1 VSEKLELED
10 PKDLRARSRKFLDL
24 TNERKNMSTKTNFK
38 RVALV
43 AVAALGLGVLTSVAP
58 ANAAGEVTQTAS
70 GAGSSGIV
78 SALSSNVATMTSAG
92 QISLEVAAGGGSN
105 VMNVQVTG
113 GTFTSITSGGTI
125 NAAQTAVA
133 SAANTAI
140 VGLIAKPTGVGTMVI
155 KSWIGAV
162 DASANETH
170 TITVV
175 ASTSVGT
182 LSTSK
187 SETNWVD
194 NPTTISN
201 DGDGD
206 LTNIDVVNEH
216 IIANGQA
223 GQIAYSL
230 NDGNGVDLPAT
241 GVLSVVSSN
250 PLIAVSFDGSFFN
263 TEIAQATS
271 SNYGSVYVAQAVAN
285 TPATGTITFKY
296 NGTAYATKTAV
307 LQGDI
312 ASIVVSDVLSG
323 KTGVSG
329 TVSGGTAYSADD
341 AVVLANAGSF
351 TFAVKDAAGNIIGGK
366 QVAADTARYNNIVG
380 AVVLDNSGNSIGY
393 SSTALN
399 APGDGETVG
408 TWTCPTT
415 TAGSAKQR
423 LSITNAANVKIYSN
437 EFDAVCA
444 GSLATYTASLDKAV
458 YAPGDIATLTIT
470 AKSSAGTAPYS
481 ATTLGAGMAIL
492 GSQLTAVTAPTTVD
506 TFDAGVAKYKYVVGT
521 TEGSYALVV
530 DLPAYVA
537 TDAAKTISYKV
548 AAAAGAVS
556 NADVLKA
563 IVSLIASINKQ
574 IAALQKALLKR

>member
-1 VSEKLELED
+1 
-10 PKDLRARSRKFLDL
+10 
-24 TNERKNMSTKTNFK
+24 MSTKTNFK

-43 AVAALGLGVLTSVAP
+43 AVASLGLGVLTSVAP

-78 SALSSNVATMTSAG
+78 SALSSNVATMTSGG
-92 QISLEVAAGGGSN
+92 QISLAVASDGSSAAGSLTVSGGI
-105 VMNVQVTG
+105 
-113 GTFTSITSGGTI
+113 FTSITSGGTI
-125 NAAQTAVA
+125 DAAQTKVTGT
-133 SAANTAI
+133 ANTAI
-140 VGLIAKPTGVGTMVI
+140 VGLIAKPNGVGTMVI
-155 KSWIGAV
+155 KSYNTTAP
-162 DASANETH
+162 SAATLHQTH

-175 ASTSVGT
+175 AATSVGT
-182 LSTSK
+182 LSTST
-187 SETNWVD
+187 SETNWV
-194 NPTTISN
+194 NYGSAGETISN
-201 DGDGD
+201 DADGD
-206 LTNIDVVNEH
+206 LTNIDLPGEH
-216 IIANGQA
+216 IIVNGGA

-230 NDGNGVDLPAT
+230 NDANGVDLPAT

-250 PLIAVSFDGSFFN
+250 PLIAVSFNGTFFN

-271 SNYGSVYVAQAVAN
+271 SNYGSVFVAQAVAN

-312 ASIVVSDVLSG
+312 ASIVVDDVYSG

-329 TVSGGTAYSADD
+329 TVSGGTAYSSDD
-341 AVVLANAGSF
+341 AEVLANAGSF
-351 TFAVKDAAGNIIGGK
+351 TFVAKDAAGNILGGK
-366 QVAADTARYNNIVG
+366 TVEADTTRYNNIVG
-380 AVVLDNSGNSIGY
+380 SVVLDNSGATTKL
-393 SSTALN
+393 SSTATA
-399 APGDGETVG
+399 APGDGATVG

-423 LSITNAANVKIYSN
+423 LKITNAANVTIYSN
-437 EFDAVCA
+437 EFDATCA

-537 TDAAKTISYKV
+537 TDAAKTIAYKV
-548 AAAAGAVS
+548 TAASGAVS

>member
-1 VSEKLELED
+1 
-10 PKDLRARSRKFLDL
+10 
-24 TNERKNMSTKTNFK
+24 MSTKTNFK

-43 AVAALGLGVLTSVAP
+43 AVASLGLGVLTSVAP
-58 ANAAGEVTQTAS
+58 ANAAGEVTQTGS
-70 GAGSSGIV
+70 GVGSSGIV
-78 SALSSNVATMTSAG
+78 SALSGGVAIMTSTG
-92 QISLEVAAGGGSN
+92 QINLAVAAGTGTTIANLTVS
-105 VMNVQVTG
+105 G
-113 GTFTSITSGGTI
+113 GTFTSVTSGATI
-125 NAAQTAVA
+125 SASQTAAVGTVA
-133 SAANTAI
+133 DTAI
-140 VGLIAKPTGVGTMVI
+140 VGLIAKPNGVGTMVI
-155 KSWIGAV
+155 KSWMGAI
-162 DASANETH
+162 DSTPDTTS

-175 ASTSVGT
+175 ASTSVGA
-182 LSTSK
+182 LSTST
-187 SETNWVD
+187 SETNWI
-194 NPTTISN
+194 NYGTATISGS
-201 DGDGD
+201 DADVD

-216 IIANGQA
+216 IVANGGVGA
-223 GQIAYSL
+223 IGYSL
-230 NDGNGVDLPAT
+230 NDANGVDLPAT
-241 GVLSVVSSN
+241 SVLSVVSSN

-263 TEIAQATS
+263 TEVAQAVGA
-271 SNYGSVYVAQAVAN
+271 SNFGTVYVAQAVAN

-312 ASIVVSDVLSG
+312 ASIVVDDVYSG

-329 TVSGGTAYSADD
+329 TVSGGTAYTSVD
-341 AVVLANAGSF
+341 AAVLANAGSF
-351 TFAVKDAAGNIIGGK
+351 TFVAKDAAGNILGGK
-366 QVAADTARYNNIVG
+366 TVAADTTRYNNIVG
-380 AVVLDNSGNSIGY
+380 AVALDNSAATVGY
-393 SSTALN
+393 SSTTLN
-399 APGDGETVG
+399 APGYGATVG

-423 LSITNAANVKIYSN
+423 LKITNAANVVIYSN
-437 EFDAVCA
+437 EFDAECA

-492 GSQLTAVTAPTTVD
+492 GSQLTAVTAPTTAD

-548 AAAAGAVS
+548 TAASGTIQL
-556 NADVLKA
+556 ADVLKA

-574 IAALQKALLKR
+574 IAALQKALLKK